1 MRVSSVIAMPANTDK
16 YRLSVL
22 SLEKIVWE
30 FWQVNLV
37 DCVMNFIVLS
47 LSKVQEH
54 KGVLRIE
61 RSLLERHLSH
71 WSHRGWMVNSSM
83 PTIVHVHSHGASPG
97 SAHCPWHSFCET
109 FVQSCQWPQ
118 VLRGEE
124 VNLEGIVLVLEKL
137 FQWTHGPCQWHCG
150 DGRVSTRAKIRDCLK
165 VNCNI
170 GYCISIPNATQS
182 GCSISNPCHRSD
194 FCFPC
199 RENCSTGKFEIC
211 KSAMQTKNG
220 C

>member
-83 PTIVHVHSHGASPG
+83 PTIVHVHSHDASPG
-97 SAHCPWHSFCET
+97 SAHCPWHSFWNFCPELPMT
-109 FVQSCQWPQ
+109 PSPSWW
-118 VLRGEE
+118 RGEPGRPRPCAGE
-124 VNLEGIVLVLEKL
+124 VV
-137 FQWTHGPCQWHCG
+137 PM
-150 DGRVSTRAKIRDCLK
+150 DSRALS
-165 VNCNI
+165 V
-170 GYCISIPNATQS
+170 TLW
-182 GCSISNPCHRSD
+182 
-194 FCFPC
+194 
-199 RENCSTGKFEIC
+199 
-211 KSAMQTKNG
+211 
-220 C
+220 